1 MKISAHI
8 KSILFTILG
17 TMITGFGIGVFLT
30 PNKIVGGGVSG
41 LSTILYHAFSVPP
54 GVSFFVTNIIFLIIG
69 FRVLGKEF
77 TVKTL
82 FGATLIS
89 VFVQIFSYFPFYTEN
104 IVLAV
109 VFGGVLYGLGI
120 GLGFAA
126 GASTGGTDIL
136 GRLIQHR
143 FKTVPI
149 GKLLLFVD
157 GVIIILSL
165 LIFKNP
171 ELALFGIITLF
182 LSSYSIDLVIDKL
195 NVSRIAFVI
204 TDKGDE
210 ISDYLVSKSPR
221 GVTII
226 DVVGAYTNT
235 EKKMLFCALKES
247 ESEKFQRRIL
257 ELDPEAFIVFSES
270 QRIKGNGFY
279 LYK

>member
-1 MKISAHI
+1 MKPQL

-41 LSTILYHAFSVPP
+41 LSTILYHGFSIPP
-54 GVSFFVTNIIFLIIG
+54 GVSFFVINVIFLLIG
-69 FRVLGKEF
+69 FKVLGKAF
-77 TVKTL
+77 TAKTL

-89 VFVQIFSYFPFYTEN
+89 VFVQLFSYFPFYTDN

-109 VFGGVLYGLGI
+109 IFGGVLYGLGI

-136 GRLIQHR
+136 GRLIQHK

-149 GKLLLFVD
+149 GKLLLVVD
-157 GVIIILSL
+157 GVIIIISL
-165 LIFKNP
+165 IIFKNL
-171 ELALFGIITLF
+171 ELTLFGIITLF
-182 LSSYSIDLVIDKL
+182 LSSYSIDFVIDKL
-195 NVSRIAFVI
+195 NVSRLAFVI

-210 ISDYLVSKSPR
+210 ISEYLVSKSPR

-226 DVVGAYTNT
+226 DVVGAYTKE

-257 ELDPEAFIVFSES
+257 EMDKEAFIVFSES